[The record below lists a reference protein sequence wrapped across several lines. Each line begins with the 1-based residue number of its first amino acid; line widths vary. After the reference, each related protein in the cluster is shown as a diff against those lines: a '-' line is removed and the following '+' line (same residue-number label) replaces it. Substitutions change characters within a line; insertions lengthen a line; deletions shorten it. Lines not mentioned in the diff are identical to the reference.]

1 MKKFAIAIIAYNEE
15 SIIRGCLDGL
25 QDFNVFVSIS
35 KPWSGKHVAFDKTKE
50 YAIEKNA
57 IVFLNDFASEK
68 DQRNYMMEKLQQSG
82 YDYVFIVDADEY
94 YLKGDIQKAINFI
107 EKHTD
112 IERFNVGPTAFL
124 WKNAEWEIIPR
135 FNNCIP
141 VCYKS
146 NMRFDGYRNI
156 TTNKSL
162 TLPDDIKLYHF
173 SFAGKDDRI
182 LNKLEHFSHSHEMDS
197 DWFER
202 VWKKW
207 IPEMEDLHPHQG
219 AGHIFKKAIP
229 FQCPEEIRER
239 FYQDQQE
246 LKNI

>member
-1 MKKFAIAIIAYNEE
+1 MKFAMMIIAYNEQD
-15 SIIRGCLDGL
+15 IIRGCLEGF
-25 QDFNVFVSIS
+25 QDVDKFVSIS

-50 YAIEKNA
+50 YAIEKYA
-57 IVFLNDFASEK
+57 TVFLNDFASEK
-68 DQRNYMMEKLQQSG
+68 DQRNFVMEKLQQSG

-94 YLKGDIQKAINFI
+94 YLREDVVKMINFV
-107 EKHTD
+107 EQHPES
-112 IERFNVGPTAFL
+112 ERFNVGPTAYL
-124 WKNAEWEIIPR
+124 WKNAEWETLPR
-135 FNNCIP
+135 FNNVIP

-146 NMRFDGYRNI
+146 NMRFDGFRNI
-156 TTNKSL
+156 MTPK
-162 TLPDDIKLYHF
+162 TLILPEDIKLYHF
-173 SFAGKDDRI
+173 SFAGRDDRI

-197 DWFER
+197 GWFDR

-207 IPEMEDLHPHQG
+207 TPEMEDLHPHLN

-229 FQCPEEIRER
+229 FPCPEEIRER